1 MKVVHVHNPGDNW
14 LIYNEADDI
23 DDELL
28 YREHVA
34 NVTVSKLERYLSRP
48 LARLFDQTYVAFGRV
63 RDRGSVCVLVRPE
76 RKVEDVAYI
85 RNIVYP
91 PLLSRL

>member
-1 MKVVHVHNPGDNW
+1 MDARSEQGTGKLRAAIEYEDNDG
-14 LIYNEADDI
+14 AC
-23 DDELL
+23 
-28 YREHVA
+28 
-34 NVTVSKLERYLSRP
+34 
-48 LARLFDQTYVAFGRV
+48 